1 MNNLKK
7 HKINSSVIIVI
18 AIALVVVLNIF
29 VTVLNNKF
37 PLKIDFT
44 PNKMY
49 ELSDKTYEFLKTYD
63 TPVDIYILASASDQD
78 ERISSVLGKY
88 AAANKNIKVTNINM
102 AENPTFGKKY
112 VTDGSSLMANSVII
126 DSGERFKIHSLTE
139 LYGLNAQTG
148 KYTSLNVENKINS
161 ALKYVSSDKQM
172 KAYMVTGHNELAVQG
187 VTDKLTSE
195 NYEVAELNTLT
206 EDIPSD
212 ASLVMV
218 VRPTADFSKDE
229 ISKIDSYL
237 LSGGNIQFYFDVSSK
252 ELTNLYT
259 YIKSVWGIG
268 VNDNVVVETDMSQ
281 SISLGDSGVTLVV
294 PVVKS
299 AEFTDSIIKNKRTL
313 AYFPY
318 SKELTQEFETNGDIS
333 VMPLLTSSDEAYTTT
348 NEIVAKTGG
357 EAEGEFTV
365 GALSLDKRHGS
376 SVYVSGNTMLLTRDA
391 STLANDY
398 GLANYDYFMN
408 LTNYTLGN
416 DDSFIV
422 DEKALVN
429 NAISLSQADTVVIFI
444 VVVILIPLVILLC
457 GFIVWIKRRNL

>member
-18 AIALVVVLNIF
+18 AIAFVVVLNIF

-49 ELSDKTYEFLKTYD
+49 ELSEKTTEFLKTYD

-78 ERISSVLGKY
+78 ERISSVLEKY

-126 DSGERFKIHSLTE
+126 DSGDRFKIHSSTE

-161 ALKYVSSDKQM
+161 ALKYVSSDKQL
-172 KAYMVTGHNELAVQG
+172 KAYMVTGHNEMSVKG

-195 NYEVAELNTLT
+195 NYEVTELNTLT
-206 EDIPSD
+206 SDIPSD

-218 VRPTADFSKDE
+218 VRPTADFSEAE
-229 ISKIDSYL
+229 ITKLDGYL
-237 LSGGNIQFYFDVSSK
+237 SNGGNIQFYFDVECKS
-252 ELTNLYT
+252 LTNLYK
-259 YIKSVWGIG
+259 YLKSWGIG

-281 SISLGDSGVTLVV
+281 SISLGDNGVTLVV

-299 AEFTDSIIKNKRTL
+299 SEFTDSIIKNKRTL

-318 SKELTQEFETNGDIS
+318 SKEITQEFEANGDIS
-333 VMPLLTSSDEAYTTT
+333 VMPLLTSSDKAYTTT

-357 EAEGEFTV
+357 EPEGEFIV
-365 GALSLDKRHGS
+365 GELAIDKKHNS

-391 STLANDY
+391 SVLANDY

-416 DDSFIV
+416 DESFIV

-429 NAISLSQADTVVIFI
+429 NTISLSQANVVVIFA
-444 VVVILIPLVILLC
+444 VVVILIPLIILLC
-457 GFIVWIKRRNL
+457 GFIIWIKRRNL